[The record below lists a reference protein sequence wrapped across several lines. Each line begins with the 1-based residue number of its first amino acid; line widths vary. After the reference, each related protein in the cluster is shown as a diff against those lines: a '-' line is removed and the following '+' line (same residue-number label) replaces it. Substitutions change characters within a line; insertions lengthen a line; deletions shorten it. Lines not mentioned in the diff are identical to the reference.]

1 MFIES
6 NKIELKSKY
15 TDQIV
20 KEIVAFINADGGKIY
35 IGINDDGTVCG
46 AQKIDESLR
55 SISDIITTQIEP
67 NAIDSVKTELEI
79 IEGLPVIVINVK
91 KGISPLYCIKKYGF
105 SSSGC
110 MIRIGSSCREMSEL
124 QIKERYKMRFFD
136 DDIIVSSPTNLKTL
150 SFFTLKNSYLE
161 MGYKLNDDTFETN
174 LKLVNNSG
182 DYNVMAEL
190 LSDNNRY
197 SLIFVKFSG
206 INKAS
211 ISQRSDYGNKSIIFS
226 FKQMMNRIASENIC
240 ISNTTIR
247 PRIDTYLF
255 DYDSVNEAIVNAIVH
270 NDWSIAEP
278 QVSFFKDRIE
288 ILSHGGLPHTL
299 SLEDFYR
306 GISKPRN
313 IRLMKIFSD
322 LDIVDHTGHGVPI
335 IIEKYGRGA
344 FEISDNHIIV
354 TIPFDLEVMKSI
366 NVGVNVGVNVDVNIN
381 KNERQI
387 IELIL
392 NDPTLTAEKISIKI
406 NKTKRTAERYLK
418 TLQEKGYIE
427 RNGSDK
433 NGYWKV
439 LK

>member
-174 LKLVNNSG
+174 LKLVNNNG

-211 ISQRSDYGNKSIIFS
+211 ISQRSDYGNKSIIFG

-240 ISNTTIR
+240 ISNTTVR

-278 QVSFFKDRIE
+278 QVSFFHDRIE

-335 IIEKYGRGA
+335 IIEKYGRDA

-392 NDPTLTAEKISIKI
+392 NDHTLTAEKISIKI

>member
-15 TDQIV
+15 TDQII

-79 IEGLPVIVINVK
+79 IEGLPVIIINVK

-174 LKLVNNSG
+174 LKLVNNNG

-211 ISQRSDYGNKSIIFS
+211 ISQRSDYGNKSIIFG

-240 ISNTTIR
+240 ISNTTVR

-278 QVSFFKDRIE
+278 QVSFFHDRIE

-322 LDIVDHTGHGVPI
+322 LDIVDHTGHGIPI
-335 IIEKYGRGA
+335 IIEKYGRDA

-354 TIPFDLEVMKSI
+354 TIPFDSEVMKSI
-366 NVGVNVGVNVDVNIN
+366 NVGINVGIN
-381 KNERQI
+381 LNAMERKI

-392 NDPTLTAEKISIKI
+392 NDPTLTAEKLSIEI

-418 TLQEKGYIE
+418 SLQEKGYIE
-427 RNGSDK
+427 RSGSNK